1 MTQKVATGG
10 TPSKAPIGYLTWATE
25 ESGLLLACS
34 VKTIM
39 FRDGSLE
46 TSRKPDQP
54 SRRSDR

>member
-39 FRDGSLE
+39 FREGSLE
-46 TSRKPDQP
+46 P
-54 SRRSDR
+54 SRNT